1 MSSKTAKV
9 IQRSLSQTKT
19 KKLFSFS
26 LAEISKRKAT
36 QAVKERTFLLLN
48 KAKRKENYEVLEFTT
63 YTADVNEWRYTV
75 DSTLG
80 PTLEVVKHFYCNNY
94 PEDYPTDF
102 SSVPYS

>member
-36 QAVKERTFLLLN
+36 QALLN
-48 KAKRKENYEVLEFTT
+48 KAERKENYEVLEFTT
-63 YTADVNEWRYTV
+63 YTVDVNEWRYIV